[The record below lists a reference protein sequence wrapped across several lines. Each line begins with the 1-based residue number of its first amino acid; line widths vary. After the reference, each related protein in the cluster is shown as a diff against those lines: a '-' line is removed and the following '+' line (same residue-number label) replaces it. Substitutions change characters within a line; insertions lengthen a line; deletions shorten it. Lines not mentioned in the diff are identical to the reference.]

1 MFDIAWSELALI
13 AAIALIVI
21 GPKDLPRVLY
31 TLGKWTRRA
40 RAVTREFQSHIDQ
53 MMREAELDELQRQ
66 AQSLRDLDIGREI
79 EHHIDPDG
87 GLRGSLAEPLV
98 GENPAATH
106 GDPVAGEHVEGVH
119 GPAEP
124 GHAPDAGGEPAPHT
138 ETAHPEMPHHETPQH
153 HSSAADPLP
162 LHPEPAAEP
171 IKVEPPRQPAGETD
185 HGGERR

>member
-13 AAIALIVI
+13 AAVALIVI
-21 GPKDLPRVLY
+21 GPKDLPRMLY

-66 AQSLRDLDIGREI
+66 AQSLTNLDIGREI
-79 EHHIDPDG
+79 ENHIDPQGD
-87 GLRGSLAEPLV
+87 LRGSLAEPLG
-98 GENPAATH
+98 GEHPAATH
-106 GDPVAGEHVEGVH
+106 DVPAEGEHGSVEP

-124 GHAPDAGGEPAPHT
+124 GHTDGVPAPHHD
-138 ETAHPEMPHHETPQH
+138 ALPH

-162 LHPEPAAEP
+162 LHPVPAAEP
-171 IKVEPPRQPAGETD
+171 IPVEPSRQPAGETD
-185 HGGERR
+185 RSGERR